1 MTTIWILSGFLA
13 CGDKAQDTETE
24 TDTDTVVD
32 DGVTQAD
39 FIYVSESAVGN
50 QECFIG
56 GYETMGGWNTQTLID
71 FSEDGSFEAVKNVD
85 VSVIDFETD
94 EPVSEATVEVY
105 YADELSGSPDVQ
117 GESDAA
123 GALSLDVPVCSPYS
137 YRVFTDPALDETRI
151 TIEAHTIEAPSVT
164 ATEFNSVSKG
174 TYQVIPSLL
183 GVAVDPDKGIVA
195 GTMYDCNGDKVLGAQ
210 VVVKNAAGE
219 IPESLVV
226 NYFVDDF
233 PNRNQE
239 YTSEDGLW
247 VASNVPVGEWT
258 IEAYVSAGD
267 GSHIMVGA
275 TQIQVFANSINI
287 SNIHLGF
294 GDGLKYPDD
303 CVTE

>member
-1 MTTIWILSGFLA
+1 MTTIWILSGLLA
-13 CGDKAQDTETE
+13 CGDKAQDTDAG

-32 DGVTQAD
+32 DGVTQDD
-39 FIYVSESAVGN
+39 FIYVSEEPVGSQDCFVGGFDAVGS
-50 QECFIG
+50 
-56 GYETMGGWNTQTLID
+56 WNTQTLID
-71 FSEDGSFEAVKNVD
+71 FSEDESFEAVKNVD
-85 VSVIDFETD
+85 VNVIDFETD

-105 YADELSGSPDVQ
+105 YADELSGAPDVQ
-117 GESDAA
+117 GESDTA

-151 TIEAHTIEAPSVT
+151 TIEAHTIEKPSVT

-195 GTMYDCNGDKVLGAQ
+195 GTMYDCNGDKVVGAQ

-247 VASNVPVGEWT
+247 VASNVPVGEWNV
-258 IEAYVSAGD
+258 EAYVSAGD
-267 GSHIMVGA
+267 GAHIMVGA

-294 GDGLKYPDD
+294 GDGLKYPAD